1 MGVIFG
7 IPLAFSGLMFLVS
20 PQLFH
25 SRPAAVF
32 IATIVLAMV
41 YGLLIELITTLFFNA
56 RIQDSNKV

>member
-1 MGVIFG
+1 MGMIFG
-7 IPLAFSGLMFLVS
+7 TPLAFSGLMFLVF
-20 PQLFH
+20 FH
-25 SRPAAVF
+25 GRPAAVF